1 MDGANAMNAGFNA
14 RKTLAIMLILTVSA
28 SLIGCSKKTSDRDI
42 SLINAGDAQAIV
54 QGRSKLLGLGGTT
67 VGVWL
72 DPRSE
77 RDFRLGHIPGAIN
90 LPFQNVAKGHT
101 ILQDYEVIVVYGS
114 TYNDPKANAMSKRL
128 MQLGYEDVKT
138 LRGGL
143 SGWKAAGYDVEEGN

>member
-1 MDGANAMNAGFNA
+1 M
-14 RKTLAIMLILTVSA
+14 
-28 SLIGCSKKTSDRDI
+28 
-42 SLINAGDAQAIV
+42 
-54 QGRSKLLGLGGTT
+54 
-67 VGVWL
+67 WL

-143 SGWKAAGYDVEEGN
+143 SGWKAAGYDVEEG

>member
-1 MDGANAMNAGFNA
+1 MDGVNAMNAGFNA

-28 SLIGCSKKTSDRDI
+28 SLIGCSNKTSDRDI

-90 LPFQNVAKGHT
+90 LPFQNVAKNHH
-101 ILQDYEVIVVYGS
+101 ILQKYEVIVVYGS
-114 TYNDPKANAMSKRL
+114 TYNDPKATAMSKRL
-128 MQLGYEDVKT
+128 MQLGYKDVKT

>member
-1 MDGANAMNAGFNA
+1 MNPSFNA
-14 RKTLAIMLILTVSA
+14 HRTLTILMILTVSGI
-28 SLIGCSKKTSDRDI
+28 LLGCSNKTSDRDI
-42 SLINAGDAQAIV
+42 SLINPGDAQAIV
-54 QGRSKLLGLGGTT
+54 QGQSKLLGLGGTT